1 MIFTAFRSH
10 FTEAFNISQQNCFH
24 LIIHKILPAMTNGA
38 PQLESRTLR
47 WNGAKNKSQ
56 INILS

>member
-1 MIFTAFRSH
+1 MFNAYDLYEYTASMIFTASRSH

-38 PQLESRTLR
+38 P
-47 WNGAKNKSQ
+47 
-56 INILS
+56 